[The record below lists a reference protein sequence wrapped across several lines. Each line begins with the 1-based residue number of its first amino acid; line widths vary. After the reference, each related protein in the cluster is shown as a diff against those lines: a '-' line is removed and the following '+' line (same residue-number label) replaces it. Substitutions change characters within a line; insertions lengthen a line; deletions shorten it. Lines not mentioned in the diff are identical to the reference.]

1 MKHMIKK
8 IVKSIKK
15 KGVRC
20 YMNKEKEMFET
31 RVEATK
37 DFYSDEN
44 MPIKVGASI
53 IISGIGIGLCLISAG
68 IVGKRLKTA

>member
-1 MKHMIKK
+1 MKRMIKK

-15 KGVRC
+15 GVRC
-20 YMNKEKEMFET
+20 YMNREKEMFET

-44 MPIKVGASI
+44 MLIKVGVSI
-53 IISGIGIGLCLISAG
+53 VSIGLGLISAG
-68 IVGKRLKTA
+68 IVGKCLKTA